1 MGPMLTQD
9 FAIAKHNLYF
19 QNLGIYGFCKMSANL
34 SYDQVLT
41 LQWPYKC
48 QWSWLAALY
57 KGKGSVNKLHL
68 LATSLTSSKIP
79 IQHSHTE
86 QQVTLILSCW
96 LTALQHTTYFQHTV
110 YYSIPHT
117 STSLLMATVLLYNT
131 EWHLWKVLCGV
142 FSSYTT
148 QTYQIET
155 AVNFLSSWTC
165 PHAL

>member
-1 MGPMLTQD
+1 MMQIICHPQMGPMLTQD

-86 QQVTLILSCW
+86 QQVTLTLSCW

-110 YYSIPHT
+110 YYSILCTTTYHIHPHHFWWQQCFFT
-117 STSLLMATVLLYNT
+117 TLSDISERFCV
-131 EWHLWKVLCGV
+131 V
-142 FSSYTT
+142 FLAPT
-148 QTYQIET
+148 QLRR
-155 AVNFLSSWTC
+155 VR
-165 PHAL
+165 